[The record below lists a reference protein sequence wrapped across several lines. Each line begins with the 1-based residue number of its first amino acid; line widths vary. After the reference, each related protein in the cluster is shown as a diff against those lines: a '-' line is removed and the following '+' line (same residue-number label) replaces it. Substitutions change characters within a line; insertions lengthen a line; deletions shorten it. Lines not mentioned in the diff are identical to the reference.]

1 LSQNKTN
8 MKLLPFYLTLLCSFI
23 VTFSFA
29 QNADTT
35 ILKQL
40 DAQIWRPFIQ
50 HYNAFDADNFNK
62 LHTKDVLRGG
72 PWGIQ
77 MGEAYFKNNV
87 ENDKRSKAAGEKRQ
101 IAFRFEHR
109 VTNGSVA
116 YEVGYYR
123 VKSVREGKERMFYGR
138 FDVVSK
144 KVDSGWKITQD
155 WDVDDINGKAFTE
168 VDFLGNASNPVI
180 YE

>member
-1 LSQNKTN
+1 
-8 MKLLPFYLTLLCSFI
+8 MKSLRSLFTTVLYLLFTG
-23 VTFSFA
+23 FSFA
-29 QNADTT
+29 QDAADSTV
-35 ILKQL
+35 LKEL
-40 DAQIWRPFIQ
+40 DMQIWRPFIQ
-50 HYNAFDADNFNK
+50 HYNAMDAEKFNQ

-72 PWGIQ
+72 PWGLRV
-77 MGEAYFKNNV
+77 GEEYLKRNI
-87 ENDKRSKAAGEKRQ
+87 ENDKHSKAAGEQRY

-123 VKSVREGKERMFYGR
+123 VKSIRNGEENIFYGR

-144 KVDSGWKITQD
+144 KINGKWKIAQD
-155 WDVDDINGKAFTE
+155 WDVDAVNGKTFTAA
-168 VDFLGNASNPVI
+168 DFLGTDPNVVI